1 MVSFFASAE
10 TLTVLVADAA
20 RRENRTKSLR
30 DDDDDVDLDDVDAF
44 VEDALCKGLNDKARA
59 WWCEAEESV
68 VVIIFCGALRSSF
81 CQPVF
86 FARRG
91 GGGAFGVASLS
102 GADVIR
108 LHSVF

>member
-44 VEDALCKGLNDKARA
+44 VDDDALCKGLHDDKA

-68 VVIIFCGALRSSF
+68 DGIIIFFFFRGGALIRSSKSSF
-81 CQPVF
+81 C
-86 FARRG
+86 R
-91 GGGAFGVASLS
+91 VAL
-102 GADVIR
+102 
-108 LHSVF
+108 LE

>member
-44 VEDALCKGLNDKARA
+44 VEDALCKGLNDDKA
-59 WWCEAEESV
+59 WWCDAEESV
-68 VVIIFCGALRSSF
+68 DVIIFFRGALIPSSPSF
-81 CQPVF
+81 CQVL
-86 FARRG
+86 RSRGG
-91 GGGAFGVASLS
+91 GGGAFGVMAFVVYP
-102 GADVIR
+102 DQT
-108 LHSVF
+108 

>member
-44 VEDALCKGLNDKARA
+44 VEDALCKGLNDDKAR
-59 WWCEAEESV
+59 WCDAEESV
-68 VVIIFCGALRSSF
+68 DVIIFFRGALIPSSSSF
-81 CQPVF
+81 CQVL
-86 FARRG
+86 RSRGG
-91 GGGAFGVASLS
+91 GGGAFGIMAFVVYP
-102 GADVIR
+102 DQT
-108 LHSVF
+108 